1 VPDRKLIIATYDRLE
16 EEAGGIWHA
25 LASMTMDKVAQELK
39 IPRDEVREVMVSYW
53 TNQGA
58 G

>member
-1 VPDRKLIIATYDRLE
+1 MADRKLIVATYERIE
-16 EEAGGIWHA
+16 EDAGGMWNAIP
-25 LASMTMDKVAQELK
+25 SMTLDKVAQELD
-39 IPRDEVREVMVSYW
+39 IPRDEVRAVMVSHW

>member
-1 VPDRKLIIATYDRLE
+1 MSKSKLIIATYERIE
-16 EEAGGIWHA
+16 EDAGGMWNAIP
-25 LASMTMDKVAQELK
+25 SMTLDKVAQELD
-39 IPRDEVREVMVSYW
+39 IPRDEVSAVMVSHW

>member
-1 VPDRKLIIATYDRLE
+1 MSKSKLIIATYERIED
-16 EEAGGIWHA
+16 EAGGMWNAIP
-25 LASMTMDKVAQELK
+25 SMTLDKVSQELD
-39 IPRDEVREVMVSYW
+39 IPRDEVSAVMVSHW

>member
-1 VPDRKLIIATYDRLE
+1 MSNQKLIIATYDRLE

-25 LASMTMDKVAQELK
+25 LASMTMDKVAKELD
-39 IPRDEVREVMVSYW
+39 IPRDEVSAVMVSYW

>member
-1 VPDRKLIIATYDRLE
+1 MLNSKLIIATYERIED
-16 EEAGGIWHA
+16 EAGGMWNAIP
-25 LASMTMDKVAQELK
+25 SMTLDKVAQELD
-39 IPRDEVREVMVSYW
+39 IPRDEVSAVMVSHW

>member
-1 VPDRKLIIATYDRLE
+1 MLNSKLIIATYERIEDD
-16 EEAGGIWHA
+16 AGGMWNAIP
-25 LASMTMDKVAQELK
+25 SMTLDKVAQELD
-39 IPRDEVREVMVSYW
+39 IHRDEVSAVMVSHW

>member
-1 VPDRKLIIATYDRLE
+1 MHDRKKIIDTFYRVED
-16 EEAGGIWHA
+16 EAGGIWHA
-25 LASMTMDKVAQELK
+25 VASMTMDKVAQELK

>member
-1 VPDRKLIIATYDRLE
+1 MLDRKLIVETFYRLE
-16 EEAGGIWHA
+16 DEAGGIWHA
-25 LASMTMDKVAQELK
+25 LASMTMDKVAKELD
-39 IPRDEVREVMVSYW
+39 IPRDDVSAVMVSHW

>member
-1 VPDRKLIIATYDRLE
+1 MSKSKLIIATYERIE

-25 LASMTMDKVAQELK
+25 LASMTMDKVAKELD
-39 IPRDEVREVMVSYW
+39 IPRDEVSEVMVSHW

>member
-1 VPDRKLIIATYDRLE
+1 MLDRKLIVETFYRLE
-16 EEAGGIWHA
+16 DEAGGIWHA
-25 LASMTMDKVAQELK
+25 VASLTMDKVAQELD

>member
-1 VPDRKLIIATYDRLE
+1 MADRKLIIATYERLE

-25 LASMTMDKVAQELK
+25 LASMTMDKVAKELD
-39 IPRDEVREVMVSYW
+39 IPRDEVSAVMVSHW

>member
-1 VPDRKLIIATYDRLE
+1 MSDRKLIIATYERLV

-25 LASMTMDKVAQELK
+25 LASMTMDKVAKELD
-39 IPRDEVREVMVSYW
+39 IPRDEVGEVMVSYW

>member
-1 VPDRKLIIATYDRLE
+1 MSKHKLIIATYDRLE

-25 LASMTMDKVAQELK
+25 LASMTMDKVAKELD
-39 IPRDEVREVMVSYW
+39 IPRDEVSEVMVSYW

>member
-1 VPDRKLIIATYDRLE
+1 MLDRKLIVETFYRLE
-16 EEAGGIWHA
+16 DEAGGIWHA
-25 LASMTMDKVAQELK
+25 VASLTMDKVAQELD
-39 IPRDEVREVMVSYW
+39 IPRDEVSEVMVSYW